1 MMMVAVAAAVAVVV
15 EFVVLMVIVVGY
27 SVNEVVLMYVQESVV
42 VAVHEFQL
50 LFELVLNTVEI
61 Y

>member
-1 MMMVAVAAAVAVVV
+1 MVAAVVVAVVV
-15 EFVVLMVIVVGY
+15 EFVVLMVIVAGY
-27 SVNEVVLMYVQESVV
+27 SVNKVVLMYVQESVV

>member
-1 MMMVAVAAAVAVVV
+1 MMMVAAVVVAVVV
-15 EFVVLMVIVVGY
+15 EFVVLMVIVAGY
-27 SVNEVVLMYVQESVV
+27 SVNKVVLMYVQESVV